1 MVVMSMKRLLNCNEL
16 EEINKELPNMDE
28 SLDKDIK
35 EYRLRL
41 IEKIS
46 KHETEN
52 NISETDEKK

>member
-1 MVVMSMKRLLNCNEL
+1 MKNIENMKKLLMEL
-16 EEINKELPNMDE
+16 EEINKGLPNMDE
-28 SLDKDIK
+28 RLDKDIK

>member
-1 MVVMSMKRLLNCNEL
+1 MKNIETMKRLLFEL

-28 SLDKDIK
+28 SLDKHIK